1 MDWQVHLLDE
11 EVLEA
16 AVTVQKLQRRRANLK
31 ALHHKLQVSC
41 YPNANA
47 MPEFSHG
54 RVAAHEKVQCQG
66 PNQSTLAGQQAWWV
80 LP

>member
-1 MDWQVHLLDE
+1 MHLLDE

-41 YPNANA
+41 L
-47 MPEFSHG
+47 S
-54 RVAAHEKVQCQG
+54 KCQCQSL
-66 PNQSTLAGQQAWWV
+66 NCHMR
-80 LP
+80 

>member
-41 YPNANA
+41 L
-47 MPEFSHG
+47 S
-54 RVAAHEKVQCQG
+54 KCQCY
-66 PNQSTLAGQQAWWV
+66 V
-80 LP
+80 